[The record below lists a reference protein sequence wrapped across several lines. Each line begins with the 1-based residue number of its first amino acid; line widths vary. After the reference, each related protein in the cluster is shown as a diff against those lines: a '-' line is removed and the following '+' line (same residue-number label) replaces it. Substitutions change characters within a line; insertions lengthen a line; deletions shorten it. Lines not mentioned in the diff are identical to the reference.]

1 MEEPSRKT
9 FNVSFGPPYT
19 HMYTCIHVPMQVC
32 PHRCKHTQAH
42 TDRHT
47 LMDTNVGHIHT
58 HGKKQ
63 RALFPSQAHL
73 WSSTG
78 KSAPGAEDCSCP
90 YCLGQAS
97 LNRAHGIFQYRCLV
111 TSHVSC
117 RPWLP
122 RTTHYLLPQHM
133 LFCGLGSS
141 RLSLQVASQAM
152 KR

>member
-1 MEEPSRKT
+1 MSRKT

-19 HMYTCIHVPMQVC
+19 HMYTCIHLPTQVC

-47 LMDTNVGHIHT
+47 LMDTNIGHIHT

-97 LNRAHGIFQYRCLV
+97 LNPAHGIFQYRYLV
-111 TSHVSC
+111 TSHMSC
-117 RPWLP
+117 RPWQHTTFFHNTCSSVAWGAEGSHCRWLP
-122 RTTHYLLPQHM
+122 RQ
-133 LFCGLGSS
+133 
-141 RLSLQVASQAM
+141 
-152 KR
+152 